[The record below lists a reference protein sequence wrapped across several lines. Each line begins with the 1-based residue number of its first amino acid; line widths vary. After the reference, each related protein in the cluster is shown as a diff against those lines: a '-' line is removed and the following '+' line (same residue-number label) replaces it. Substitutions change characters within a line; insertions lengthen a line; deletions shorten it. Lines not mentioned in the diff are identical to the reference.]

1 MRKLR
6 RLTEAEVIAQ
16 FLRGEFFHKEYDA
29 DREYFSSLV
38 QNPNLTDARENEIRR
53 VLLFRR
59 RDTMWWELPD
69 DRQWWEV
76 DFAPE
81 DVEQVSVFPRAH
93 WRKIA
98 RGNFKALDVAARIR
112 QLKDTEPDEF
122 IKKISDICA
131 NLPSDLPQG
140 MIILLGIDE
149 YRPVTLLEGNHRFMA
164 SLLAGGP
171 EHFRNTRMVAV
182 FSPHMEKCCWYKTN
196 LLTLTRC
203 LKNRIKHHWDRDTDL
218 ARLLAATAVADDL
231 GAFAGST
238 RPMKSK

>member
-81 DVEQVSVFPRAH
+81 DVEQVSVFP
-93 WRKIA
+93 
-98 RGNFKALDVAARIR
+98 ARI
-112 QLKDTEPDEF
+112 
-122 IKKISDICA
+122 
-131 NLPSDLPQG
+131 G
-140 MIILLGIDE
+140 
-149 YRPVTLLEGNHRFMA
+149 
-164 SLLAGGP
+164 
-171 EHFRNTRMVAV
+171 
-182 FSPHMEKCCWYKTN
+182 EKS
-196 LLTLTRC
+196 
-203 LKNRIKHHWDRDTDL
+203 
-218 ARLLAATAVADDL
+218 LAATL
-231 GAFAGST
+231 RPWTWLPGSA
-238 RPMKSK
+238 S